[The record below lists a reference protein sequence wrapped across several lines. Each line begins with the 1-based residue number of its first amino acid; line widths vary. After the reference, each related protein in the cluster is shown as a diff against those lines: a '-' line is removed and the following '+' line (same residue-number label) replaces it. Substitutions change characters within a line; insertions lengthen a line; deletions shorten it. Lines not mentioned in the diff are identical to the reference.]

1 MKQQGPAAPLGLW
14 SQSDR
19 ASRMVSSLIVPEG
32 GEQGSPGVAA
42 RFHQESSSSGKVM
55 VMCRSRA
62 KLGEQVRIRS
72 GDGYHKEKA
81 QKSPGRYIVAKSAV
95 AGHRDTP

>member
-1 MKQQGPAAPLGLW
+1 M
-14 SQSDR
+14 
-19 ASRMVSSLIVPEG
+19 SSLTVPEG

-55 VMCRSRA
+55 VMCRPWA
-62 KLGEQVRIRS
+62 KLGEQGRIRS
-72 GDGYHKEKA
+72 DDGYHKEKA
-81 QKSPGRYIVAKSAV
+81 QNSPGRYIVAKSAM